1 MRKYFLLFL
10 ILISNTHCLNV
21 VSKTKE
27 KKDLPT
33 AKKEDNLL
41 DLKFSI
47 LYVVQKYL
55 DPSRINAEKML
66 ISGLES
72 AAENIPEI
80 MIRKNKSTIEIM
92 ADNHKL
98 KLERKVESPYFL
110 IIKFSRVFDFF
121 KKNLPA
127 DVDLQKIEH
136 AIITGMLETLDPHT
150 NFLTPEYYKEMK
162 IHHSGAF
169 GGLGIVVSMCSGRL
183 SVIKVLKDTPAYR
196 KKMKPGDKILE
207 IDGESTDNLSLNDA
221 VKRMRGEP
229 ATDVRILVKR
239 KNKAPFELTLMRKS
253 ISFDS
258 IKTKIIKKNNK
269 KIGYIKVKTFQMP
282 TSKQM
287 KNALRK
293 MLKERVSGII
303 LDLRNNGGG
312 LLSAAINVSN
322 YFMKSGTIVSQV
334 AKHRSK
340 HLRIEKRADAPS
352 TMYNGPLVV
361 LVNEKS
367 ASASEIVAGSLKYS
381 NRALIAG
388 NRTFGKG
395 SVQDVIEFP
404 GGGALKITISQY
416 LTYGDASIQGRG
428 IIPDI
433 HVKNVDLRNLSKN
446 REINYYISTLKKYR
460 ESFLKSS
467 LQAHHKTKLSKSY
480 FKIWSLIKSSPKKDF
495 ICNYCGVDADDLKIY
510 EEIKLSEDSTT
521 RVAAKL
527 LAALQDKKAGR
538 MVMLKKYK
546 NFIKRIKKQEDSRIV
561 DFLAK
566 QRINWKQG
574 LYKENKK
581 LKIDILPTSK
591 TTKAGDW
598 LKVRIRVSN
607 QGKSPVYRLR
617 AVLHSTNPRLDN
629 HEVIFG
635 KLAPSSSLIR
645 KTMVKVPQGVSSRT
659 DTLKVNLWSHLEKI
673 KGSTSTRLKI
683 KGNPDPRINLNYRF
697 IDKIKQ
703 DGILEKDEIG
713 KFIVKVKNVGKGA
726 TGEARMTLKNLT
738 GHQLD
743 FIKSRAILSNLKPGQ
758 SRKVVF
764 KIKAKELT
772 GPKLWDLKLIYNDC
786 IYDNKIEMD
795 WKIHRHFKSR
805 PKMKKLGGKWQ
816 KLKLN
821 TTGYDVPWP
830 GQQKNFV
837 ELKQGTLV
845 KVLAQMNGYLKVQI
859 PASRQTF
866 AWIKTDTGLKKS
878 TSSMSARSQWRR
890 YRKKVNYP
898 WTYSPPNLVLNTSPV
913 LTREDEVEIS
923 GFIKDK
929 DGIRDLY
936 LKLVNAEKKIVG
948 RKIFYRSFNNKRKR
962 TFKIKVKVYD
972 KTNIISLTA
981 RDKTKA
987 SFSRNLIINKYH

>member
-10 ILISNTHCLNV
+10 ILISNTRCIDA

-27 KKDLPT
+27 QKSKQPA

-55 DPSRINAEKML
+55 DPSRIDPEKML

-72 AAENIPEI
+72 AAKNIPEI
-80 MIRKNKSTIEIM
+80 MIRKKKSTIEVL

-98 KLERKVESPYFL
+98 NLDRKLGSPYFL
-110 IIKFSRVFDFF
+110 IIRFSQVFNFL
-121 KKNLPA
+121 KKHLPA
-127 DVDLQKIEH
+127 DVDLKKIEH
-136 AIITGMLETLDPHT
+136 AVIAGMLETLDPHT

-183 SVIKVLKDTPAYR
+183 SVISVLKDTPAYR
-196 KKMKPGDKILE
+196 KKIKSGDKILE

-221 VKRMRGEP
+221 VKRLRGEP
-229 ATDVRILVKR
+229 ATDVTILVKR
-239 KNKAPFELTLMRKS
+239 KNRSPFKLTLMRKS

-258 IKTKIIKKNNK
+258 IKTKIIKRNNK
-269 KIGYIKVKTFQMP
+269 KIGYIQVKSFQMP
-282 TSKQM
+282 TSRQM
-287 KNALRK
+287 KSA
-293 MLKERVSGII
+293 LKEMIKQKVSGII

-312 LLSAAINVSN
+312 LLSAAINISN

-340 HLRIEKRADAPS
+340 HLRIEKRADSSS
-352 TMYNGPLVV
+352 TIYDGPLVV

-433 HVKNVDLRNLSKN
+433 HVKNVDLRNFNKN

-467 LQAHHKTKLSKSY
+467 LQAHHKTKLMKSY
-480 FKIWSLIKSSPKKDF
+480 FKIWSLIKPSPKKDF
-495 ICNYCGVDADDLKIY
+495 ICNYCGVDSDDLSIY
-510 EEIKLSEDSTT
+510 EDIKLSEDSTS

-538 MVMLKKYK
+538 MVMLKKYGT
-546 NFIKRIKKQEDSRIV
+546 FIKRIKKQEDSRIV
-561 DFLAK
+561 NYLAK
-566 QRINWKQG
+566 QGVDWKKG
-574 LYKENKK
+574 PYKKNEN
-581 LKIDILPTSK
+581 LKIDILPATK
-591 TTKAGDW
+591 TTRAGDW
-598 LKVRIRVSN
+598 LKVKVKVTN
-607 QGKSPVYRLR
+607 QGKFPVYRLR

-629 HEVIFG
+629 YEIIFG
-635 KLAPSSSLIR
+635 KLKPSSSLTH
-645 KTMVKVPQGVSSRT
+645 KTMVKIPQGVSARV
-659 DTLKVNLWSHLEKI
+659 DALKVNLWSHLAKI
-673 KGSTSTRLKI
+673 KGSASSRLKI
-683 KGNPDPRINLNYRF
+683 KGNQDPRINLNYRF
-697 IDKIKQ
+697 IDDINQ
-703 DGILEKDEIG
+703 DGVLEKGETG
-713 KFIVKVKNVGKGA
+713 KFIVKVKNVGKGE

-738 GHQLD
+738 GNQID
-743 FIKSRAILSNLKPGQ
+743 FIKSRAILSNLKPGKT
-758 SRKVVF
+758 RKVVF
-764 KIKAKELT
+764 KIKARKLT

-786 IYDNKIEMD
+786 IYGNKIELD
-795 WKIHRHFKSR
+795 WKIHRQFKAR
-805 PKMKKLGGKWQ
+805 PKIKKMGEKWQ
-816 KLKLN
+816 KLQKN
-821 TTGYDVPWP
+821 TTGYDVPWLD
-830 GQQKNFV
+830 QQKKFV
-837 ELKQGTLV
+837 EIKQGTAV
-845 KVLAQMNGYLKVQI
+845 KVMSQMNGYLKVQI
-859 PASRQTF
+859 PATRQTF
-866 AWIKTDTGLKKS
+866 AWIKADTGLQKS
-878 TSSMSARSQWRR
+878 TLSMSVRSQWRR

-898 WTYSPPNLVLNTSPV
+898 WTYSPPNLILATSAV
-913 LTREDEVEIS
+913 LTRKNEVEITGS
-923 GFIKDK
+923 IEDK

-936 LKLVNAEKKIVG
+936 LNAEKKIVG
-948 RKIFYRSFNNKRKR
+948 RKIFYRSFGNKQKR
-962 TFKIKVKVYD
+962 SFKIKVKVYD

-981 RDKTKA
+981 RDKSKA
-987 SFSRNLIINKYH
+987 SFSRNLIINKNY